1 MTNPGKNGVSLRN
14 LNFCLI
20 LAASAVSALMIYS
33 TFSLSSSFT
42 ALSEAVTKHH
52 SLENDAASLIEASD
66 YLTENVQRY
75 VISGNRRYLENYLTE
90 ANETRRREKAVEHMS
105 EITEASKALMKL
117 REALGISKKLMYQEY
132 YAMLLVLSTRP
143 GEPVPDSLSSM
154 TVRAEDQAL
163 SVPEKLRLAQSYV
176 FSENYYHQKEQI
188 RNSMSESL
196 AEIHLIT
203 DRAEKASA
211 ASHFSEISRER
222 WVISIQVLAIMGM
235 ILLTSY
241 LGITPVLRAAEKI
254 KSDSPLQESG
264 SNEFR
269 FLARAY
275 NQMFRKNN
283 HRLARLN
290 YKASMDELTGLY
302 NRSACELILSAMDI
316 KSSWLLLITADFPG
330 SEEIPAQENGGEEGA
345 TAASLKK
352 VARALINAFRTDDY
366 ICRVGSRDFLV
377 FMFNADKTK
386 KLMVNKKAEMIRS
399 QLSDDRDGVPVVP
412 VTISCAHGSDIPD
425 SAALMEPVSRD
436 PNAPRRFSRAGR
448 AFFHKIA

>member
-1 MTNPGKNGVSLRN
+1 MTNTGKKGISLRN

-33 TFSLSSSFT
+33 TFSLSSSFS

-52 SLENDAASLIEASD
+52 SLENDAASLMSASD
-66 YLTENVQRY
+66 YLTENAQRY
-75 VISGNRRYLENYLTE
+75 VISGNRRYLDNYLTE
-90 ANETRRREKAVEHMS
+90 ANDTRRREKAVDHMA
-105 EITEASKALMKL
+105 EITDASKALIKL
-117 REALGISKKLMYQEY
+117 REAMGVSKKLMYQEY
-132 YAMLLVLSTRP
+132 YAMLLVLSTKP
-143 GEPVPDSLSSM
+143 GEPVPDLLKNMS
-154 TVRAEDQAL
+154 VRAEDQAL

-188 RNSMSESL
+188 RESMAESL
-196 AEIHLIT
+196 NEIHLIT

-211 ASHFSEISRER
+211 DSHFSEISRER

-254 KSDSPLQESG
+254 KTDSPLQESG

-283 HRLARLN
+283 NRLARLN
-290 YKASMDELTGLY
+290 YKASLDELTGLY

-316 KSSWLLLITADFPG
+316 KTAWLILVTADSPD
-330 SEEIPAQENGGEEGA
+330 SEEIPAQNNSGEDD
-345 TAASLKK
+345 ASAIALKK
-352 VARALINAFRTDDY
+352 IARALTKAFRTDDY
-366 ICRVGSRDFLV
+366 ICRIGSRDFLI
-377 FMFNADKTK
+377 FMFNADKSK
-386 KLMVNKKAEMIRS
+386 ELMVNKKAEIIRS
-399 QLSDDRDGVPVVP
+399 QLGNTEDGLQEVP